1 MTTDGSRITTG
12 YDIIHHIV
20 VVYLYTAF
28 PYWFKI
34 KGWLSP
40 SNCLYSWDGHAFF
53 FFKINVI
60 LNRIFEY

>member
-40 SNCLYSWDGHAFF
+40 SNCLNSWDGHDL
-53 FFKINVI
+53 KKKKNVI
-60 LNRIFEY
+60 LNRIIEY

>member
-1 MTTDGSRITTG
+1 MTTDGSRTTTG

-34 KGWLSP
+34 KGWQSP

-53 FFKINVI
+53 FFK
-60 LNRIFEY
+60 